1 MHHYAIIVAGGS
13 GSRMGNT
20 TAKQFLPLQGK
31 PLLMY
36 SISAFQSVNYKVTV
50 ILVLPK
56 ESITYWKN
64 LCSEHNFQL
73 EHHLI
78 EGGRSRFQSVKNGIT
93 FIHKNF
99 PLKEE
104 DLIAVHD
111 GARPLIKSS
120 TITKCFEKCA
130 AKKAVVLAS
139 RSTNS
144 IRLGTKEK
152 STHTDRS
159 TVWNVQ
165 TPQVFQAG
173 LLLNAYQQ
181 EEKEIFTDD
190 ASVVES
196 TGENIYLLE
205 SEEPNIK
212 ITFPQDIVIAE
223 SLLTK

>member
-13 GSRMGNT
+13 GSRMGNA

-36 SISAFQSVNYKVTV
+36 SISAFQSVLYKVTV
-50 ILVLPK
+50 ILVLPI
-56 ESITYWKN
+56 ESITYWKD
-64 LCSEHNFQL
+64 LCNTHNFPL
-73 EHHLI
+73 EHHLV
-78 EGGRSRFQSVKNGIT
+78 EGGTSRFQSVKNGIT
-93 FIHKNF
+93 FIQNNF
-99 PLKEE
+99 PLKED

-120 TITKCFEKCA
+120 TITRCFEKCTT
-130 AKKAVVLAS
+130 KKAVVLAS
-139 RSTNS
+139 RSTSS

-152 STHTDRS
+152 STHTDRN

-181 EEKEIFTDD
+181 EEKDIFTDD

-196 TGENIYLLE
+196 TGENICLLP

-212 ITFPQDIVIAE
+212 ITFPHDIIIAE
-223 SLLTK
+223 SLLPK

>member
-20 TAKQFLPLQGK
+20 TAKQFLPIHGK

-36 SISAFQSVNYKVTV
+36 SISAFQSVNFKVTV

-56 ESITYWKN
+56 KSITYWKN

-73 EHHLI
+73 DHYLV
-78 EGGRSRFQSVKNGIT
+78 EGGASRFQSVKNGIT
-93 FIHKNF
+93 FIQNNF
-99 PLKEE
+99 SLKED

-111 GARPLIKSS
+111 GARPLIKGA
-120 TITKCFEKCA
+120 TITQCFEKCA
-130 AKKAVVLAS
+130 TKKAVVLAS
-139 RSTNS
+139 RSTSS

-152 STHTDRS
+152 STHTDRN
-159 TVWNVQ
+159 TVWNIQ

-173 LLLNAYQQ
+173 LLLHAYQQ

-212 ITFPQDIVIAE
+212 ITFPHDIIIAD